1 MVNKEKRGIYRAKN
15 YSVHFEIS
23 RGRETKIGVLV
34 PINYDFW
41 EPLLSYF
48 IKKCTNFRIDCWMDE
63 KTAIARAE
71 VFEKIFDTEIN
82 NKKVFK
88 GKITEEFT
96 FELIHNP
103 FDEEGKIKWFSIFLM
118 DADRYVF
125 SAEHYGSE
133 FTAEYLTEEEVEYI
147 RSVMPKYFH
156 FHVYDKGQN

>member
-1 MVNKEKRGIYRAKN
+1 MKK

-23 RGRETKIGVLV
+23 RGRKTKSGVLV
-34 PINYDFW
+34 PVNYDFW

-48 IKKCTNFRIDCWMDE
+48 IKKCTNFRIDCWKDE
-63 KTAIARAE
+63 ETAIARVE
-71 VFEKIFDTEIN
+71 VFGNIFDTDIDN
-82 NKKVFK
+82 MKVFT

-118 DADRYVF
+118 DEDKHVI

-133 FTAEYLTEEEVEYI
+133 FAAECLTEEDIEHI
-147 RSVMPKYFH
+147 RSVIPKDFH
-156 FHVYDKGQN
+156 FHVYNCI